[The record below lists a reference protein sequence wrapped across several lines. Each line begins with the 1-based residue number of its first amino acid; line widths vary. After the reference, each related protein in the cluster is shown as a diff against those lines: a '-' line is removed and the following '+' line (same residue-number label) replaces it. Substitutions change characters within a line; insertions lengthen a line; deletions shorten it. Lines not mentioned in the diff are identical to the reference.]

1 MDDFRPKG
9 AYSGIGGSGDGA
21 KEAGEEVSEHEES
34 DFLRASPRRS
44 AAALVASMI
53 FSRLAVEI
61 FLSLAQD
68 CHLTKS
74 RSIQIRFIVSEGSR
88 RSPDSEETYE
98 YSYDSGAARLL
109 GSASGVPRS
118 SRSSRITGRV
128 VGF

>member
-9 AYSGIGGSGDGA
+9 AYSSIGGSGDGA
-21 KEAGEEVSEHEES
+21 TSDMEEVSEHEES

-88 RSPDSEETYE
+88 RSPDSEEAYE

-118 SRSSRITGRV
+118 SRSSRITGRM

>member
-9 AYSGIGGSGDGA
+9 TYSGIGGSGNGA

-68 CHLTKS
+68 CHCM
-74 RSIQIRFIVSEGSR
+74 R
-88 RSPDSEETYE
+88 R
-98 YSYDSGAARLL
+98 L
-109 GSASGVPRS
+109 
-118 SRSSRITGRV
+118 
-128 VGF
+128 